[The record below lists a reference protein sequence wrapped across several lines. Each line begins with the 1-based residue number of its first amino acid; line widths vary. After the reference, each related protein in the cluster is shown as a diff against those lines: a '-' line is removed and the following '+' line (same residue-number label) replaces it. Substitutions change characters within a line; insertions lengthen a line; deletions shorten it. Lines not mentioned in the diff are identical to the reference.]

1 MFLQV
6 VTQLLEIV
14 RLAAYVLAPPAALFG
29 AFCAVAAL
37 VSRIEDRSAEDL
49 KMKTPDTQTPI
60 FNKASE
66 TSDHLQDLPKAA

>member
-1 MFLQV
+1 M
-6 VTQLLEIV
+6 EIV

-49 KMKTPDTQTPI
+49 KMNTPDAQTPML
-60 FNKASE
+60 NKTSE
-66 TSDHLQDLPKAA
+66 TSDYLQDLPKAA